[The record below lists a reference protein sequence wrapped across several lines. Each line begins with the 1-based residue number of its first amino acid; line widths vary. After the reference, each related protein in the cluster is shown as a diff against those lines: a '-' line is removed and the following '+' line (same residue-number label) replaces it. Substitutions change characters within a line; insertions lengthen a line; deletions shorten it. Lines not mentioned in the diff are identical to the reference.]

1 MRQMLKL
8 NPIVGTKDQSSCGR
22 CRSRTA
28 IKKYT
33 VAPRLDYIDKKTN
46 DQSHTT
52 FPSTSHQTNMSTQIS
67 PSRSSERSLFSG
79 SSTLELTTPSSSIY
93 PEEKQIPLPPQVS
106 RGGTIR
112 GSMDYPDSIH
122 SVPDAVDAATVAS
135 ELDVL
140 DKIKPHPSYGSRM
153 VGGRKPH
160 PTHMEQYQAYESVSY
175 ITPDTAQQ
183 ESQFMRM
190 GPSAHRKR
198 RCMLWI
204 RYAFTGIM
212 VSCVISGVSIY
223 FYTKSLH
230 EVYKIFFFVFIFSSS
245 FLFDI

>member
-1 MRQMLKL
+1 
-8 NPIVGTKDQSSCGR
+8 
-22 CRSRTA
+22 
-28 IKKYT
+28 
-33 VAPRLDYIDKKTN
+33 
-46 DQSHTT
+46 
-52 FPSTSHQTNMSTQIS
+52 MSTQIS

-122 SVPDAVDAATVAS
+122 TVPDAVDAATVAS

-198 RCMLWI
+198 RMLLWI
-204 RYAFTGIM
+204 RYGFTGIM

-223 FYTKSLH
+223 LFTKS
-230 EVYKIFFFVFIFSSS
+230 FFLYLFSSS
-245 FLFDI
+245 FFLI